1 MLVRTAVEEV
11 ETAGVIDVDITEVD
25 VSDDESAVI
34 SVETVV
40 DTTSIVDV
48 EIGIGAT
55 MTSMHT

>member
-1 MLVRTAVEEV
+1 VRTAVEEV